1 MATISAAVE
10 NTLYHSFRYAKEV
23 SIDSKEYNNNNNLYN
38 VFAVSKI
45 IDDDSIEIPFL
56 VYSYIKRNLNDS
68 ILKNSNEIATHIG
81 NLPTLPTELNN
92 DRKLLLLHLL
102 DCTNRK
108 SLKISKFL
116 SKDGNL
122 YIGGNLCILYDDFTP
137 LFLPTMRVYYSI
149 LNNEIVFKSTT
160 LVIYTSP
167 NLYISN
173 DYIERYIAK
182 KIIPY
187 LMQNYTAFVSAHNIE
202 IVTTDCNPNF
212 IRKVDDNP
220 DIVMSNI
227 MDNESTKILLDNMNT
242 ITSTIC
248 L

>member
-1 MATISAAVE
+1 MAIISAAVE
-10 NTLYHSFRYAKEV
+10 NTLHHSFRYAKEV
-23 SIDSKEYNNNNNLYN
+23 SLDSKEYNNNNNLYN

-56 VYSYIKRNLNDS
+56 VYNYIKRSLNDS

-81 NLPTLPTELNN
+81 NLSILPTEPNN
-92 DRKLLLLHLL
+92 DRKLLLHLL

-108 SLKISKFL
+108 NLKISKFL
-116 SKDGNL
+116 SKDGKL
-122 YIGGNLCILYDDFTP
+122 YIGGSLCILYDDFTP

-167 NLYISN
+167 NIYISN

-187 LMQNYTAFVSAHNIE
+187 LMQNYTVFVPAHNIE
-202 IVTTDCNPNF
+202 IVTTDYNPNF
-212 IRKVDDNP
+212 IRKVDNNP

>member
-1 MATISAAVE
+1 MAIISAAVE

-23 SIDSKEYNNNNNLYN
+23 SLDSKEYNNNNNLYN

-56 VYSYIKRNLNDS
+56 VYNYIKRNLNGS

-81 NLPTLPTELNN
+81 NLPTLPIEPNN

-137 LFLPTMRVYYSI
+137 LFLPTMRIYYNI
-149 LNNEIVFKSTT
+149 LNNEVFFKSTT

-187 LMQNYTAFVSAHNIE
+187 LMQNYTAFVPAHNIE

>member
-1 MATISAAVE
+1 MAIISAAVE

-23 SIDSKEYNNNNNLYN
+23 GLGSKEYNINNNLYN

-56 VYSYIKRNLNDS
+56 AYNYIKRNLNDS

-81 NLPTLPTELNN
+81 NLSTFPTEPNN
-92 DRKLLLLHLL
+92 DKKLLLYLL
-102 DCTNRK
+102 DYTNRK

-122 YIGGNLCILYDDFTP
+122 YIGGNLCILYDNFTP

-149 LNNEIVFKSTT
+149 LNNQIVFKSTT

-167 NLYISN
+167 NIYFLN

-187 LMQNYTAFVSAHNIE
+187 LMQNYNAFVPAHNIE
-202 IVTTDCNPNF
+202 IVTTDYNPNF
-212 IRKVDDNP
+212 ICKVDNNP
-220 DIVMSNI
+220 NIVISNI